1 MNRIQTWSLAFFAL
15 LVGGA
20 TISASG
26 CSDSGTAAVSDSTD
40 STSGTYA
47 LVVAPDATPP
57 LTIGVGG
64 TDTTAMKGLLLR
76 AASECHLSSMNA

>member
-15 LVGGA
+15 VAGA
-20 TISASG
+20 TIAASG
-26 CSDSGTAAVSDSTD
+26 CSDSGTVAVGESTD

-47 LVVAPDATPP
+47 LVVNPDASDG
-57 LTIGVGG
+57 LTIGAGG